1 MQYEYIKNKVIK
13 PTDYF
18 LCEANEGYIGVP
30 DYRSVDL
37 VNLRNLI
44 DSLDSSYFAYINV
57 SPNLNMEKLSLD
69 IYDTPDY
76 ADLIFFVNDYSPVHD
91 IPYDYDVI
99 TSQARDKVQQYKTKT
114 GKKLTEKDEQ
124 RLFEK
129 YEAQLLEENNLKLEI
144 KYIKPERLHDV
155 ISKAY
160 ELGIL
165 SNKLRL
171 LNP

>member
-1 MQYEYIKNKVIK
+1 MYTYIKNKVIK

-18 LCEANEGYIGVP
+18 LCDAKEGYVAVP

-69 IYDTPDY
+69 LYDNANY
-76 ADLIFFVNDYSPVHD
+76 ADLIFFVNDYDPVHD

-99 TSQARDKVQQYKTKT
+99 TNEARLKVEEYQKKIKKTLSENDK
-114 GKKLTEKDEQ
+114 Q

-129 YEAQLLEENNLKLEI
+129 YEAQLMESNNLKLEM
-144 KYIKPERLHDV
+144 KYIKPEKLHDV